1 MDPAR
6 LMNRST
12 TAREALIAE
21 LFEDVDDLVKQVGSL
36 TTRVESLTTKVQSL
50 PKTMDHAR
58 EEMRKAAFMLD
69 TRLEPFRHHL
79 AAEVAQT
86 KDVAIKTFIR
96 QTNQVAAEEQVRQ
109 SHVMT
114 LAARAILD
122 KELEPRVRQFGE
134 TLQRLVDK
142 ADRPWEAWLI
152 RGATVAT
159 SAVLSGGFVLY
170 FFGR

>member
-1 MDPAR
+1 
-6 LMNRST
+6 MNRST
-12 TAREALIAE
+12 TAREALVAE
-21 LFEDVDDLVKQVGSL
+21 LFEDVDDLVKQVASL

-50 PKTMDHAR
+50 PKTMDQAR

-79 AAEVAQT
+79 AAEME
-86 KDVAIKTFIR
+86 KTRHIAVKAFIG

-109 SHVMT
+109 CHVMS

-159 SAVLSGGFVLY
+159 SAVLSGGLVLH

>member
-1 MDPAR
+1 
-6 LMNRST
+6 MNRST
-12 TAREALIAE
+12 TAREALAAE
-21 LFEDVDDLVKQVGSL
+21 LFEDVDDLVKQVASL

-50 PKTMDHAR
+50 PKTMDQAR

-79 AAEVAQT
+79 AAEMEKSKHVAV
-86 KDVAIKTFIR
+86 KAFIG

-122 KELEPRVRQFGE
+122 KELEPRMRQFSE

-159 SAVLSGGFVLY
+159 SAVLSGGLVLH

>member
-1 MDPAR
+1 MCADR
-6 LMNRST
+6 T
-12 TAREALIAE
+12 
-21 LFEDVDDLVKQVGSL
+21 L
-36 TTRVESLTTKVQSL
+36 T
-50 PKTMDHAR
+50 
-58 EEMRKAAFMLD
+58 EMRQAAFMLD

-79 AAEVAQT
+79 AAEMEKT
-86 KDVAIKTFIR
+86 KHIAVKAFIG
-96 QTNQVAAEEQVRQ
+96 QTNQVAAEERVRQ

-122 KELEPRVRQFGE
+122 KELEPRVRKLSE

-152 RGATVAT
+152 RAATVAT
-159 SAVLSGGFVLY
+159 SAVLSGGLVLH